1 MKVHRSRENFSQQMT
16 FYVLTV
22 RWQEVL
28 QAFLEG
34 KLIYDSSV
42 LEKVENESQEG
53 NMLTQVYLEN
63 SHQIASVSARENY
76 NDGAAA
82 TCRSYVSAEP
92 WEWWCAL
99 HVQKQWY
106 HIQQAPAVLD
116 EPHNALHHVAS
127 CRTDKGKK
135 W

>member
-1 MKVHRSRENFSQQMT
+1 
-16 FYVLTV
+16 
-22 RWQEVL
+22 VL

-92 WEWWCAL
+92 
-99 HVQKQWY
+99 
-106 HIQQAPAVLD
+106 
-116 EPHNALHHVAS
+116 
-127 CRTDKGKK
+127 
-135 W
+135 